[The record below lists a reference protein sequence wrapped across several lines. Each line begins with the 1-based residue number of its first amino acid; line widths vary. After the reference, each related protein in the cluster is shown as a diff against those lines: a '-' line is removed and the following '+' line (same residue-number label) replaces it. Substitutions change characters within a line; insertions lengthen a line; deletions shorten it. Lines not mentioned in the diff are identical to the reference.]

1 MEVYGIDWGGPVPIE
16 DLDSSVTVPE
26 THCPLTACDMLELQ
40 CNVAPLASS
49 TEYGVDLYTR
59 TLQFVS
65 RKLD

>member
-1 MEVYGIDWGGPVPIE
+1 MALTGGGPVPCG
-16 DLDSSVTVPE
+16 DLETVIVPE
-26 THCPLTACDMLELQ
+26 TNCPLTTCDMQELQ
-40 CNVAPLASS
+40 SVVLPLASS